1 MKNWFPPDDDE
12 PPFLMPGELDRMK
25 QEARAKM
32 RGRSGQS
39 LEDAI
44 KMAMEQPPV
53 PIILKDP
60 TKGSE

>member
-1 MKNWFPPDDDE
+1 MINNWFPPDDDE

-32 RGRSGQS
+32 RGRGGQS

-44 KMAMEQPPV
+44 KAAMEQPPV

-60 TKGSE
+60 TKD

>member
-1 MKNWFPPDDDE
+1 MINNWFPPDDDE

-44 KMAMEQPPV
+44 KSALDQPPV

-60 TKGSE
+60 TKE

>member
-1 MKNWFPPDDDE
+1 MANNWFPDDDGE

-32 RGRSGQS
+32 RGHGKQS
-39 LEDAI
+39 LEEAIIDA
-44 KMAMEQPPV
+44 MAQPPV

-60 TKGSE
+60 TQK

>member
-1 MKNWFPPDDDE
+1 
-12 PPFLMPGELDRMK
+12 MK

-39 LEDAI
+39 LEEAI
-44 KMAMEQPPV
+44 KTALDQPPV

-60 TKGSE
+60 TKE

>member
-1 MKNWFPPDDDE
+1 MVNNWFPPDDDE

-39 LEDAI
+39 LEEAI
-44 KMAMEQPPV
+44 KDAMAQTPV

-60 TKGSE
+60 TKE

>member
-1 MKNWFPPDDDE
+1 MNNWFPPDDDE

-44 KMAMEQPPV
+44 KTAMEQPPV
-53 PIILKDP
+53 SIILKDP
-60 TKGSE
+60 TKESE

>member
-1 MKNWFPPDDDE
+1 MNNWFPPDDDE

-44 KMAMEQPPV
+44 KAAMEQPPV

-60 TKGSE
+60 TKESE

>member
-1 MKNWFPPDDDE
+1 
-12 PPFLMPGELDRMK
+12 MPGELDRRK

-39 LEDAI
+39 LEEAI
-44 KMAMEQPPV
+44 KDAMAQPPV

-60 TKGSE
+60 TKD

>member
-1 MKNWFPPDDDE
+1 VVNNWFPPDDDE

-39 LEDAI
+39 LEEAI
-44 KMAMEQPPV
+44 KDAMAQPPV

-60 TKGSE
+60 TKE